1 MIQVTP
7 IRHRALGPLL
17 RLDGAGPVPLELTPQ
32 EAQTIA
38 RALEAVRDGRSR
50 ETQIFLSPIASDG
63 EFQAQVEADGI
74 RLGDVLLP
82 WPQVGE
88 LARLLAEGAP

>member
-1 MIQVTP
+1 MFQITP

-17 RLDGAGPVPLELTPQ
+17 RLDGAGPVPLDLTPQ

-38 RALEAVRDGRSR
+38 HALEAVRDGRSR
-50 ETQIFLSPIASDG
+50 EPQIFLSPIASDG
-63 EFQAQVEADGI
+63 EFLAQVEADGV
-74 RLGDVLLP
+74 RLGGVLLP

-88 LARLLAEGAP
+88 LARQLAGESP